1 MFCKISEAAMNHS
14 AGKPREIGAATFI
27 ITITVA
33 ALLGTGLGPAAA
45 QCGFDSGIRGSAAPA
60 PPAATNATPGLP
72 AVHSYGIHQDSPT
85 ERDEM
90 LKMRS
95 ATKAPQE
102 VPPLKAQTIT
112 PASPASR

>member
-1 MFCKISEAAMNHS
+1 MDHS
-14 AGKPREIGAATFI
+14 AGKPREIRAATVI
-27 ITITVA
+27 AAITVVA
-33 ALLGTGLGPAAA
+33 FMGMALRPATA
-45 QCGFDSGIRGSAAPA
+45 QCGFDSGIRGTAAPA
-60 PPAATNATPGLP
+60 PPATTNATPGLP

-95 ATKAPQE
+95 ATKTPQE

-112 PASPASR
+112 PAAPASR